1 MKVRYIYNFDQRGPY
16 LLKFHL
22 TKIHFPQMNADRA
35 HQIYADL
42 IQRVTK
48 SINLPS
54 SAVYSNPRKSAGT
67 LQNGI

>member
-35 HQIYADL
+35 HADL
-42 IQRVTK
+42 R
-48 SINLPS
+48 
-54 SAVYSNPRKSAGT
+54 
-67 LQNGI
+67 